1 MTIHTLQGTTA
12 EPGIIFHWKCPRFF
26 SAELRWLATYA
37 ALSRPPSLKQFMS
50 VDLPDDIK
58 EPIQGRPPEG
68 ILSRFDDM
76 FREKKLDTHEKAL
89 EIMQQLGWDMKE

>member
-1 MTIHTLQGTTA
+1 
-12 EPGIIFHWKCPRFF
+12 
-26 SAELRWLATYA
+26 
-37 ALSRPPSLKQFMS
+37 MS